1 MKVMVLGGTGFI
13 GCHLVERLA
22 KNGFDVV
29 VPVRKESK
37 GKTSSIGS
45 VQMVEAELLR
55 SGSLDGLMEGVDTV
69 FHLAAIRGS
78 GWSVSDEEVYRIN
91 VGITKNVME
100 SAASRAVKHFIYVS
114 SVSVYGHPSHVL
126 VGEEYPCSPV
136 TRYGQT
142 KYESEKLLEEF
153 RKKNNVQSTIIR
165 PVITYGPGDTWGMVA
180 KLISLINSNKY
191 LTVGNGKN
199 RVHLIYIDDLIDGL
213 MLVLNDPAVRG
224 RTYIL
229 AGEEPITINRLVGII
244 SASLG
249 KTVVNLHIPTWFAKL
264 SAQSMEFLYRLLAI
278 HKEPLVTLDKI
289 DIMCRD
295 RAFDFKRARED
306 LRFSPKVGYEEGI
319 ERTVVWMKGAKLIYT
334 QRH

>member
-13 GCHLVERLA
+13 GCHLIERLS

-29 VPVRKESK
+29 VPLRKESK
-37 GKTSSIGS
+37 KKILPTGS
-45 VQMVEAELLR
+45 VQAMEADLLKP
-55 SGSLDGLMEGVDTV
+55 GSLDGWMGGVDTV

-78 GWSVSDEEVYRIN
+78 GWSVSDEDVYRVN

-100 SAASRAVKHFIYVS
+100 SAVSQAVKHFIYVS
-114 SVSVYGHPSHVL
+114 SVSVYGHPSHGL

-153 RKKNNVQSTIIR
+153 HKRDKVLSTIIR

-180 KLISLINSNKY
+180 KLISLINSNRY
-191 LTVGNGKN
+191 LTVGNGEN

-213 MLVLNDPAVRG
+213 MLVLNTRAAWG

-229 AGEEPITINRLVGII
+229 AGEEPITINRLVGIT
-244 SASLG
+244 SAALG
-249 KTVVNLHIPTWFAKL
+249 KRVTNLHIPIWFARPM
-264 SAQSMEFLYRLLAI
+264 AQSMGILYRLLSV
-278 HKEPLVTLDKI
+278 HREPLVTLDKI

-295 RAFDFKRARED
+295 RAFDFKRAKGE
-306 LRFSPKVGYEEGI
+306 LRFVPKVSYEEGV
-319 ERTVVWMKGAKLIYT
+319 ERTVAWLKAAELI
-334 QRH
+334 